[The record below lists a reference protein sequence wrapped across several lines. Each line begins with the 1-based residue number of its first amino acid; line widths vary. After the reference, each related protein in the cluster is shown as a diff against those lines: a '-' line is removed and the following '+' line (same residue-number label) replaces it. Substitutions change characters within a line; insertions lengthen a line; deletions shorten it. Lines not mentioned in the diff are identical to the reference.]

1 MIAATQTMMR
11 LMEMRMRK
19 KKRRLRIRC
28 QLIYHLNR
36 KSFRSRPLWKKT
48 LSCTRT
54 SRNYHKSNQN
64 IQNLKLK
71 IPLSLKKNILR
82 SQLKLKNNLADQL
95 KSNISILKCQK
106 LSVSQQKQMHIYANF
121 THINLKKSKPM
132 QKKIN

>member
-1 MIAATQTMMR
+1 MNKLLLAKSTKIMIAATQTMRR

-28 QLIYHLNR
+28 QLIYHLNL

-48 LSCTRT
+48 LSCTKT

-64 IQNLKLK
+64 KHNQKLK
-71 IPLSLKKNILR
+71 IPLYLKKNIPR
-82 SQLKLKNNLADQL
+82 SQLKLKNNLTDQL

-106 LSVSQQKQMHIYANF
+106 LSVS
-121 THINLKKSKPM
+121 
-132 QKKIN
+132 